1 MYQFIV
7 VTGLPASGKST
18 VGAAVAGQ
26 LGLPMYDKD
35 QILEGLFESLR
46 VGDAQWRT
54 RLSRIADDILQRQ
67 AMGSPGAVIASWWHH
82 PQSLVESGT
91 STEWLASLPGTVT
104 ELYCSCSPQVALDRF
119 VGRQRHAGHLD
130 STKPHSELRAQFEQ
144 SARHGPL
151 GIGRLVTVYTGQP
164 LELSAALQEIDPTWS
179 NPSVERTSTSTQ
191 P

>member
-1 MYQFIV
+1 MHQFIV

-18 VGAAVAGQ
+18 VGAAIAAQ

-35 QILEGLFESLR
+35 HILEGLFERLG

-54 RLSRIADDILQRQ
+54 RLSREADEILQRQ
-67 AMGSPGAVIASWWHH
+67 ALGSPGAVIASWWRH

-91 STEWLASLPGTVT
+91 STEWLASLPSAVT
-104 ELYCSCSPQVALDRF
+104 ELYCSCNPQVALERF
-119 VGRQRHAGHLD
+119 VRRQRHAGHLD
-130 STKPHSELRAQFEQ
+130 STKSLPELRAQFEQ

-151 GIGRLVTVYTGQP
+151 GIGRLVTVYTEQP
-164 LELSAALQEIDPTWS
+164 LELSAILREIGPTGS
-179 NPSVERTSTSTQ
+179 NPSVEQTQ